1 MACGESAVPSVFEAA
16 AHRAA
21 CVENGQTLV
30 SRPLHFTSPSVRR
43 EGAFDDVV
51 RNAEQEVYGEQR
63 ADFTDAVVI
72 EHQPTTLRKVRHHMV
87 KGIADLRMLYPFP
100 LARALEVLLKLSFFI
115 SQFILL
121 GHLPLDVHRRAFFRF
136 PLHRRMNE
144 D

>member
-51 RNAEQEVYGEQR
+51 RNAEQEVNGEQR
-63 ADFTDAVVI
+63 ADFTDAVVVI

-87 KGIADLRMLYPFP
+87 KDIVDLRMLYPFS
-100 LARALEVLLKLSFFI
+100 LARALEVLLKLYFFI
-115 SQFILL
+115 IQLTLL
-121 GHLPLDVHRRAFFRF
+121 GYLPSTSIVKPFSDSRCI
-136 PLHRRMNE
+136 
-144 D
+144 DG